1 MGNRAMRRAMERQ
14 RGKDNRI
21 QAMKREIADTVERNI
36 EKRVDNQKVEA
47 LFLCFALALH
57 KELGFGQKRIVR
69 MLDAAD
75 REIKPWIDGAAELK
89 DLQEQLIDLTGL
101 KIQVD

>member
-1 MGNRAMRRAMERQ
+1 MGNRAMRRAMERK

-69 MLDAAD
+69 
-75 REIKPWIDGAAELK
+75 IKPWIDGTAELK